1 MKKRSNPIRIGVSSA
16 CLSLLLV
23 GCATSIERPVEQLAR
38 SQSIIDIAK
47 GQHHNA
53 NGDLYLQQAEVNLAA
68 ARVAA
73 NNENYLRATQLAE
86 QAEVEAQLSM
96 AIVKRRDTEQAL
108 DEIQKTI
115 RTLRDE
121 TTPNGQ

>member
-1 MKKRSNPIRIGVSSA
+1 
-16 CLSLLLV
+16 
-23 GCATSIERPVEQLAR
+23 
-38 SQSIIDIAK
+38 
-47 GQHHNA
+47 
-53 NGDLYLQQAEVNLAA
+53 VNLAA

-73 NNENYLRATQLAE
+73 NNENYLRATKLAE